1 MATIDGNKKKLT
13 VSGEA
18 IESAVNS
25 KHEHRNSSVLDKLSD
40 NNGTLQY
47 NGADIT
53 TEYTLPTASKTVL
66 GGVKVDGSTITI
78 TDGVIKSKQATI
90 DSALNSTS
98 TNAIQNKAVNAAL
111 LNKQDKLTAGNNVTI
126 ENNTISATKYTL
138 PTASKTV
145 LGGVKVDGSTITIN
159 GNGIISATS
168 TGTGITEEQAAN
180 VAKIPTI
187 ETNVNANKTSIT
199 ELTNRITEVESSGV
213 SDEAVKTKVQEMAQ
227 AGQIQAYTIGDKS
240 INASAKIE
248 DGTITQ
254 ELFDESVKFGISDNE
269 VTLEKLNPE
278 DFGNVYTV
286 DADAQLVF
294 TCFYLDTTKIPAA
307 EEYIYDVSLE
317 LSYASDTQGIVRSIG
332 MSDKTNNTATIF
344 DFTVENLED
353 KDKKYKLN
361 LNGSNTT
368 LCTNLK
374 LVSSAGTHDTIYKN
388 TIENIRIYI
397 NGINAPITKCETL
410 SNGSKVGTVTYT
422 TKKKNFLATK
432 ENVDEVYN
440 SISNLKMD
448 RYSFSEDLLSDD
460 LDNCIYTTSITQTFA
475 VGFDFGE
482 EVTEP
487 EIEFEYCFAE
497 DNTFPITR
505 ISYFPMLTSP
515 MFRGGTTNFTLLP
528 DMKTIPNQKHILKAK
543 LTGTGRY
550 CGVYIWGDNISG
562 LTHFRFIKAKYNGRY
577 LKCIQGSTQSFSNNR
592 IMNYG
597 IYCNEQNKY
606 TKYKNKQIILFGD
619 STTYGE
625 NGATKGRGISYHV
638 KRNFPQ
644 CSVVNEGHNGATS
657 SDFFQRLKTVVDFRD
672 IIAIL
677 GCYGVN
683 DGSVSGSITT
693 SIPQELKQT
702 YLETAITTGF
712 TYNEQSIDT
721 EDKYFSLFADDWYG
735 RMAKS
740 IEYIKFYNPMTQIYL
755 HSYHPSDKWANHQEM
770 FEKFGIAMKELA
782 TYYAVPFID
791 CYHELGMTNANSN
804 NYLMDWAHLKDIGNE
819 IKGNYLANQIENKLL
834 VYPYE
839 DDEYAVKSLTINRE
853 TETVSVGSSIYLY
866 VKVAPYNATNKNI
879 IWSIDNEGITID
891 KSVIGLEWQKI
902 KVTGVTAGTTVA
914 TATSEDGDYTAT
926 CTITVTE

>member
-1 MATIDGNKKKLT
+1 MATINGNQKKLT

-25 KHEHRNSSVLDKLSD
+25 KHEHSNSAVLDKLSD

-53 TEYTLPTASKTVL
+53 
-66 GGVKVDGSTITI
+66 
-78 TDGVIKSKQATI
+78 
-90 DSALNSTS
+90 
-98 TNAIQNKAVNAAL
+98 
-111 LNKQDKLTAGNNVTI
+111 
-126 ENNTISATKYTL
+126 TKYTL

-199 ELTNRITEVESSGV
+199 ELTDRITEVESSGI

-240 INASAKIE
+240 IDASAKIA

-269 VTLEKLNPE
+269 VTLEKLNSE

-286 DADAQLVF
+286 DAADAQFLY

-317 LSYASDTQGIVRSIG
+317 LSYAPDTQATVRSIG
-332 MSDKTNNTATIF
+332 MSNKTDNTTTIF
-344 DFTVENLED
+344 DFTVENLES

-361 LNGSNTT
+361 LNESNTT
-368 LCTNLK
+368 LCTKLK
-374 LVSSAGTHDTIYKN
+374 LLSSGGTVNTIYKN

-397 NGINAPITKCETL
+397 NGINAPITKCATL
-410 SNGSKVGTVTYT
+410 SNGSEVGTVTYT

-432 ENVDEVYN
+432 ENINEVYN

-460 LDNCIYTTSITQTFA
+460 LDNCICTTSITKTFA

-482 EVTEP
+482 EVTNP

-497 DNTFPITR
+497 DNMFPITR

-515 MFRGGTTNFTLLP
+515 TFRGGNTNFTLLP
-528 DMKTIPNQKHILKAK
+528 DMKTIPNQKHILKVK
-543 LTGTGRY
+543 PSGTGRY
-550 CGVYIWGDNISG
+550 WGVYFWGDNISG

-597 IYCNEQNKY
+597 IYRNEQNKY

-657 SDFFQRLKTVVDFRD
+657 SDFFPGLKKVVDFRD
-672 IIAIL
+672 VIAIL

-683 DGSVSGSITT
+683 DGGASGSLTT

-712 TYNEQSIDT
+712 TYKEQQIDT
-721 EDKYFSLFADDWYG
+721 EDKYFGLFADDWYG

-755 HSYHPSDKWANHQEM
+755 HSYHPSDKWQNHQEM
-770 FEKFGIAMKELA
+770 FEKIGIAMKELA

-791 CYHELGMTNANSN
+791 CFHELGMTNANSN
-804 NYLMDWAHLKDIGNE
+804 NYLLDWAHLKDIGNE

>member
-25 KHEHRNSSVLDKLSD
+25 KHEHGNSSVLDKLSD

-53 TEYTLPTASKTVL
+53 TE
-66 GGVKVDGSTITI
+66 
-78 TDGVIKSKQATI
+78 
-90 DSALNSTS
+90 
-98 TNAIQNKAVNAAL
+98 
-111 LNKQDKLTAGNNVTI
+111 
-126 ENNTISATKYTL
+126 YTL

-388 TIENIRIYI
+388 TIKNIRIYI

-606 TKYKNKQIILFGD
+606 IKYKNKQIILFGD

-672 IIAIL
+672 VIAIL

-683 DGSVSGSITT
+683 DGKVSGSLTT

-712 TYNEQSIDT
+712 TYNDKLIDT
-721 EDKYFSLFADDWYG
+721 EDKYFGLFADDWYG

-755 HSYHPSDKWANHQEM
+755 HSYHPSDKWTNHQEM

-791 CYHELGMTNANSN
+791 CFHELGMTNANSN

>member
-25 KHEHRNSSVLDKLSD
+25 KHEHNNSAVLNKLSD

-53 TEYTLPTASKTVL
+53 TKYTLPTASETVL

-78 TDGVIKSKQATI
+78 NNGVIKSKQATI
-90 DSALNSTS
+90 DSVLNSTS

-111 LNKQDKLTAGNNVTI
+111 SNKQDKLTAGNNVTI

-213 SDEAVKTKVQEMAQ
+213 SDEAVKAKVQEMAQ
-227 AGQIQAYTIGDKS
+227 AGQIQAYAIEDKS
-240 INASAKIE
+240 IDASAKIAN
-248 DGTITQ
+248 GTITQ
-254 ELFDESVKFGISDNE
+254 ELIDESVKFEISDNE

-307 EEYIYDVSLE
+307 EEYIYNVSLE
-317 LSYASDTQGIVRSIG
+317 LSYASDTQAIVRSIG

-353 KDKKYKLN
+353 KDEKYKLN

-374 LVSSAGTHDTIYKN
+374 LVSSSGTHDTIYKN

-397 NGINAPITKCETL
+397 NGINAPITKCATL
-410 SNGSKVGTVTYT
+410 SNGSEVGTVTYT

-460 LDNCIYTTSITQTFA
+460 LDNCIYTTSITKTFA

-497 DNTFPITR
+497 DNAFPITR

-515 MFRGGTTNFTLLP
+515 NFRGGNTNFTLLP

-543 LTGTGRY
+543 PTGTGRY

-577 LKCIQGSTQSFSNNR
+577 LKCIQGSSQSFSNNR

-597 IYCNEQNKY
+597 IYRNEQNKY

-672 IIAIL
+672 VIAIL

-683 DGSVSGSITT
+683 DGSVSGSLTT
-693 SIPQELKQT
+693 SIPQKLKQT

-712 TYNEQSIDT
+712 TYNDQLIDT
-721 EDKYFSLFADDWYG
+721 EDKYFGLFADDWYG

-755 HSYHPSDKWANHQEM
+755 HSYHPSDKWTNHQEM

-791 CYHELGMTNANSN
+791 CFHELGMTNANSN

-839 DDEYAVKSLTINRE
+839 DDEYAVGSLTINRE

>member
-1 MATIDGNKKKLT
+1 MATINGNQKKLT

-25 KHEHRNSSVLDKLSD
+25 KHEHSNSAVLDKLSD

-53 TEYTLPTASKTVL
+53 
-66 GGVKVDGSTITI
+66 
-78 TDGVIKSKQATI
+78 
-90 DSALNSTS
+90 
-98 TNAIQNKAVNAAL
+98 
-111 LNKQDKLTAGNNVTI
+111 
-126 ENNTISATKYTL
+126 TKYTL

-199 ELTNRITEVESSGV
+199 ELTDRVTEIESSGV

-240 INASAKIE
+240 IDASAKIA

-286 DADAQLVF
+286 DADGTF
-294 TCFYLDTTKIPAA
+294 IYTCFYLDTTKIPAA

-317 LSYASDTQGIVRSIG
+317 LSYAPDTQGTVRSIG
-332 MSDKTNNTATIF
+332 MSNKTDNTATIF
-344 DFTVENLED
+344 DFTVENLES

-361 LNGSNTT
+361 LNNSNTT

-374 LVSSAGTHDTIYKN
+374 LLNSGGTVNTIYKN

-397 NGINAPITKCETL
+397 NGINAPITKCATL
-410 SNGSKVGTVTYT
+410 TNGSEVGTVTYT

-432 ENVDEVYN
+432 ENINEVYN

-460 LDNCIYTTSITQTFA
+460 LDNCIYTTSITKTFA

-482 EVTEP
+482 EVTNP

-505 ISYFPMLTSP
+505 ISYFDMKTSP
-515 MFRGGTTNFTLLP
+515 NFYGGNTNFTLLP
-528 DMKTIPNQKHILKAK
+528 DMKTIPNQKHILKVK
-543 LTGTGRY
+543 PTGTGRY
-550 CGVYIWGDNISG
+550 WGVYFWGENISG

-597 IYCNEQNKY
+597 IYRNEQNKY

-625 NGATKGRGISYHV
+625 NGASKGRGISYHV

-657 SDFFQRLKTVVDFRD
+657 SDFFPGLKKVVDFRD
-672 IIAIL
+672 VIAIL

-683 DGSVSGSITT
+683 DGGASGSLTT

-702 YLETAITTGF
+702 CLETAITTGF
-712 TYNEQSIDT
+712 TYKEQQIDT
-721 EDKYFSLFADDWYG
+721 EDKYFGLFADDWYG
-735 RMAKS
+735 RMAKA

-755 HSYHPSDKWANHQEM
+755 HSYHPSDKWAKHQEM
-770 FEKFGIAMKELA
+770 FEKIGIAMKELA

-791 CYHELGMTNANSN
+791 CFHELGMTNANSN

-902 KVTGVTAGTTVA
+902 KVTGVKAGTTVA

>member
-1 MATIDGNKKKLT
+1 
-13 VSGEA
+13 
-18 IESAVNS
+18 
-25 KHEHRNSSVLDKLSD
+25 
-40 NNGTLQY
+40 
-47 NGADIT
+47 
-53 TEYTLPTASKTVL
+53 
-66 GGVKVDGSTITI
+66 
-78 TDGVIKSKQATI
+78 
-90 DSALNSTS
+90 
-98 TNAIQNKAVNAAL
+98 
-111 LNKQDKLTAGNNVTI
+111 
-126 ENNTISATKYTL
+126 
-138 PTASKTV
+138 
-145 LGGVKVDGSTITIN
+145 
-159 GNGIISATS
+159 
-168 TGTGITEEQAAN
+168 
-180 VAKIPTI
+180 
-187 ETNVNANKTSIT
+187 
-199 ELTNRITEVESSGV
+199 
-213 SDEAVKTKVQEMAQ
+213 
-227 AGQIQAYTIGDKS
+227 
-240 INASAKIE
+240 
-248 DGTITQ
+248 
-254 ELFDESVKFGISDNE
+254 
-269 VTLEKLNPE
+269 
-278 DFGNVYTV
+278 
-286 DADAQLVF
+286 
-294 TCFYLDTTKIPAA
+294 
-307 EEYIYDVSLE
+307 
-317 LSYASDTQGIVRSIG
+317 
-332 MSDKTNNTATIF
+332 
-344 DFTVENLED
+344 
-353 KDKKYKLN
+353 
-361 LNGSNTT
+361 
-368 LCTNLK
+368 
-374 LVSSAGTHDTIYKN
+374 
-388 TIENIRIYI
+388 
-397 NGINAPITKCETL
+397 
-410 SNGSKVGTVTYT
+410 
-422 TKKKNFLATK
+422 
-432 ENVDEVYN
+432 
-440 SISNLKMD
+440 MD

-460 LDNCIYTTSITQTFA
+460 LDNCIYTTSITKTFA

-528 DMKTIPNQKHILKAK
+528 DMKTIPNQKHILKVK
-543 LTGTGRY
+543 PTGTGRY
-550 CGVYIWGDNISG
+550 WGVYFWGENISG
-562 LTHFRFIKAKYNGRY
+562 LTHFRFVKAKYNGRY

-638 KRNFPQ
+638 KRNFPK

-672 IIAIL
+672 VIAIL

-683 DGSVSGSITT
+683 DGSVSGSLTT

-755 HSYHPSDKWANHQEM
+755 HSYHPSDKWAKHQEM
-770 FEKFGIAMKELA
+770 FEKIGIAMKELA

-804 NYLMDWAHLKDIGNE
+804 NYLLDWAHLKDIGNE

-902 KVTGVTAGTTVA
+902 KVTGVKAGTTVA

>member
-25 KHEHRNSSVLDKLSD
+25 KHEHSNSSVLDKLSD

-47 NGADIT
+47 NGDDIT
-53 TEYTLPTASKTVL
+53 
-66 GGVKVDGSTITI
+66 I
-78 TDGVIKSKQATI
+78 
-90 DSALNSTS
+90 
-98 TNAIQNKAVNAAL
+98 
-111 LNKQDKLTAGNNVTI
+111 
-126 ENNTISATKYTL
+126 KYTL

-269 VTLEKLNPE
+269 VTLEKINPE

-638 KRNFPQ
+638 QRNFPQ

>member
-1 MATIDGNKKKLT
+1 MATINGNQKKLT

-25 KHEHRNSSVLDKLSD
+25 KHEHSNSAVLDKLSD

-47 NGADIT
+47 NGAD
-53 TEYTLPTASKTVL
+53 
-66 GGVKVDGSTITI
+66 
-78 TDGVIKSKQATI
+78 
-90 DSALNSTS
+90 
-98 TNAIQNKAVNAAL
+98 
-111 LNKQDKLTAGNNVTI
+111 
-126 ENNTISATKYTL
+126 
-138 PTASKTV
+138 
-145 LGGVKVDGSTITIN
+145 
-159 GNGIISATS
+159 ISATS

-199 ELTNRITEVESSGV
+199 ELTDRVTEIESSGV

-240 INASAKIE
+240 IDASAKIA

-286 DADAQLVF
+286 DAADAQFLY

-344 DFTVENLED
+344 DFTVENLES

-361 LNGSNTT
+361 LNNSNTT

-374 LVSSAGTHDTIYKN
+374 LLNSGGTVNTIYKN

-397 NGINAPITKCETL
+397 NGINAPIIKCATL
-410 SNGSKVGTVTYT
+410 SNGSEVGTVTYT

-432 ENVDEVYN
+432 ENINEVYN

-460 LDNCIYTTSITQTFA
+460 LDNCIYTTSITKTFA

-482 EVTEP
+482 EVTNP

-505 ISYFPMLTSP
+505 ISYFPMLKSP
-515 MFRGGTTNFTLLP
+515 NFFGGNTNFALLP
-528 DMKTIPNQKHILKAK
+528 DMKTIPNQKHILKVK
-543 LTGTGRY
+543 PTGTGRY
-550 CGVYIWGDNISG
+550 WGVYFWGENISG

-592 IMNYG
+592 IINYG
-597 IYCNEQNKY
+597 IYYNEQNKY

-672 IIAIL
+672 VIAIL

-683 DGSVSGSITT
+683 DGKVSGSLTT

-712 TYNEQSIDT
+712 TYNDKLIDT
-721 EDKYFSLFADDWYG
+721 EDKYFGLFADDWYG

-755 HSYHPSDKWANHQEM
+755 HSYHPSDKWTNHQEM

-791 CYHELGMTNANSN
+791 CFHELGMTNANSN

-902 KVTGVTAGTTVA
+902 KVTGVKAGTTVA